1 MKAQRKPTKTATR
14 APARRRPE
22 WNAYLTDAASY
33 QLNQDQ
39 LLKKKIQMLTKI
51 PTELPR
57 RAMPAPAT
65 QRAMTA
71 PPQQRDTFQHHLRRP
86 PMPALSGD
94 LQKQELQRE
103 IDRMDQM
110 LVSLE
115 LQANEFDESAVADAA
130 NEPPPPHAAYEGT
143 YLGDNTMDT
152 TQLDARDSTRHVL
165 VLVEQ
170 LQQELQREREARVQQ
185 EQVIQGLHESLHALT
200 NAQAALRDDF
210 KQAVKHIVK
219 LKQTVSQ
226 LSGEAKPAAATPSRR
241 DHPTAYGV
249 PNQENVVPG
258 YYNRAPR
265 ESY

>member
-1 MKAQRKPTKTATR
+1 MKAQRKPTKTAAK

-57 RAMPAPAT
+57 RAMPAPAM

-86 PMPALSGD
+86 PMPMLSGD

-115 LQANEFDESAVADAA
+115 LQANEFDESAVANDADHEVRA
-130 NEPPPPHAAYEGT
+130 HHDAYEGN
-143 YLGDNTMDT
+143 YLGADNTMDT
-152 TQLDARDSTRHVL
+152 TTAQLEARDTSHHVMA
-165 VLVEQ
+165 LVEQ
-170 LQQELQREREARVQQ
+170 LQQELQRERDARLQQ
-185 EQVIQGLHESLHALT
+185 DQTIQKLHEDLQSLTHAHT
-200 NAQAALRDDF
+200 ALRDDF

-219 LKQTVSQ
+219 LKHTVSQ
-226 LSGEAKPAAATPSRR
+226 LSGDSKPVTPSRR
-241 DHPTAYGV
+241 DTSTYGV
-249 PNQENVVPG
+249 PNQENVAPG
-258 YYNRAPR
+258 YYNRERAN
-265 ESY
+265 